1 VKNKINEGKDKK
13 RAINY
18 EDQNWKQNK
27 IKLNSKWWNKK
38 KLMQR
43 IKKIAIKIIRIKL
56 DKKKSMK

>member
-1 VKNKINEGKDKK
+1 MKERIKK

-27 IKLNSKWWNKK
+27 IKLNSKGWNKK

>member
-27 IKLNSKWWNKK
+27 IKLNSKGWNKK

-56 DKKKSMK
+56 D